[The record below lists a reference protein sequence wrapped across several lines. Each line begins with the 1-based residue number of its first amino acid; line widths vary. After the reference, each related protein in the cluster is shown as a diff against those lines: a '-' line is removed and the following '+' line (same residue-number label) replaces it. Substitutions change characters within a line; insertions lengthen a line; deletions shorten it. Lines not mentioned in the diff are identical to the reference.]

1 MWIPICPF
9 LTFIQC
15 HHFHKYPRIR
25 VPLAELLI
33 YSIRFCL
40 SLLEYHTVVIII
52 VGGKISFYLSRFF
65 GSSNDQ
71 INVRQMDR
79 KKTNLITYVQGPH
92 KDKETQRTSWAF
104 EAYML
109 SWAKEWDGAWDF
121 KGEKSNSQDDKKS
134 RCLVSRCSAIQ
145 IDHPHKKLFQV
156 VALFLDKAPCLNSF
170 RWLRER

>member
-15 HHFHKYPRIR
+15 RHFHKYPRIC

-92 KDKETQRTSWAF
+92 KDKEMQRTSWAF

-109 SWAKEWDGAWDF
+109 S
-121 KGEKSNSQDDKKS
+121 
-134 RCLVSRCSAIQ
+134 
-145 IDHPHKKLFQV
+145 
-156 VALFLDKAPCLNSF
+156 
-170 RWLRER
+170 